1 MARVEIEWS
10 AALSR
15 CSEPATWPACRTFGL
30 ISLHACRAERMAAS
44 NRAWRLGWPS
54 RGSIVRA
61 AWTASAALG
70 GCGRAWPVDTGK
82 EEMCSD
88 SRKRPAPT
96 AVRGGETRSSAADAV
111 LHGLDGG
118 VLVYT
123 LGRQHGEC
131 AHQVVESV
139 GLGRFAR

>member
-1 MARVEIEWS
+1 
-10 AALSR
+10 
-15 CSEPATWPACRTFGL
+15 
-30 ISLHACRAERMAAS
+30 MAAS

-88 SRKRPAPT
+88 SRKREGRRNT
-96 AVRGGETRSSAADAV
+96 IGWSSAADAV